1 MQRKPDHRDFIRSL
15 PQEQRRALIEKSDIQ
30 GLVHL
35 TGHWGL
41 VALLGWLIAV
51 EVPFWP
57 LLMLAQGILLVFLF
71 TLLHETSHRT
81 VFEKVWL
88 NKAVAAVCGFS
99 LALPPEWFR
108 YFHFDHHR
116 YTQDPEKDPE
126 LASPKPETWRQY
138 VIHVSGLPVWKSHVQ
153 TLFRNAMGRCTDSY
167 VPESGRRKVQSEAQA
182 MIALYVLAFAG
193 SVAAGSPLLLFVWIV
208 PLLLGQPF
216 LRLYL
221 MAEHGKCPF
230 VANMF
235 ENTRTTFT
243 NPLML
248 KLAWNMPYHA
258 EHHALAAVPFHKLPE
273 FHRLTA
279 AHLQVTER
287 GYSRFHRAYIG
298 GLNRTVD
305 P

>member
-1 MQRKPDHRDFIRSL
+1 MQGKLDHRDFIRSL
-15 PQEQRRALIEKSDIQ
+15 SPEQRRALIEKSDIQ
-30 GLVHL
+30 GLIHL

-41 VALLGWLIAV
+41 IALFGWLIAI

-57 LLMLAQGILLVFLF
+57 VLMLPQGILLVFLF

-88 NKAVAAVCGFS
+88 NRAVASVCGFA
-99 LALPPEWFR
+99 LALPPDWFR

-126 LASPKPETWRQY
+126 LASPKPATWRQY
-138 VIHVSGLPVWKSHVQ
+138 VVHVSGLPVWKSHLQ

-167 VPESGRRKVQSEAQA
+167 VPETGRRKVQREAQV
-182 MIALYVLAFAG
+182 MIALYMLALGG
-193 SVAAGSPLLLFVWIV
+193 SVALGSPLLLFVWIL

-221 MAEHGKCPF
+221 LAEHGKCPF

-243 NPLML
+243 NPLVL

-258 EHHALAAVPFHKLPE
+258 EHHALAAVPFYKLPE
-273 FHRLTA
+273 FHKLTA

-287 GYSRFHRAYIG
+287 GYARFHRAFIA
-298 GLNRTVD
+298 GLA
-305 P
+305 